1 MNEYFPTVVQAVPFD
16 NFYVQVFFDDGKIV
30 ESGTHDELY
39 NKNGK
44 YRAMYEAQY
53 SNQKE
58 KVA

>member
-1 MNEYFPTVVQAVPFD
+1 MVAHRLSTIRYAD
-16 NFYVQVFFDDGKIV
+16 NIYVLDDGKIV